1 MIKMKLYKQQKNL
14 KHNQKYLFINN
25 YDILI
30 NFDIIISKNMITQ
43 SKILKKIIVRNNKDQ
58 LKSFR
63 IGKRIKNSNI

>member
-25 YDILI
+25 YNILI